1 MPAGC
6 AAVVAIFLPRRRAMA
21 WKLAANCGCRL
32 AVCAVRACNAAGSA
46 RPAAPELDSW
56 AR

>member
-21 WKLAANCGCRL
+21 WKLAAN
-32 AVCAVRACNAAGSA
+32 
-46 RPAAPELDSW
+46 
-56 AR
+56 